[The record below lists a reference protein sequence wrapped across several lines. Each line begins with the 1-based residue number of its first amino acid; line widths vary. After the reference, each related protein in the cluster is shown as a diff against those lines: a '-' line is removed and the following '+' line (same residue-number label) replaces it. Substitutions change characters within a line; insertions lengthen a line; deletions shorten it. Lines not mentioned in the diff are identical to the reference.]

1 MKNFQFAQIIREK
14 PLLTSLIV
22 NMLLKISVFQ
32 WLSMVTGNCKLCK
45 LVRKAWNA
53 IYELYL
59 EYRVYFNNMS
69 NQTVYPLNICY
80 KAITTCASI
89 YNIATVSN
97 DYAILQSKVLITKI
111 QFISMTLLYFTLAD
125 LVVYF
130 KTLVTYTLC
139 CVDQTE
145 KPRKKLVVIGS

>member
-1 MKNFQFAQIIREK
+1 MN
-14 PLLTSLIV
+14 
-22 NMLLKISVFQ
+22 
-32 WLSMVTGNCKLCK
+32 
-45 LVRKAWNA
+45 
-53 IYELYL
+53 
-59 EYRVYFNNMS
+59 
-69 NQTVYPLNICY
+69 NQTVYPLNVCY

-111 QFISMTLLYFTLAD
+111 QFISTTLLYFTLVD

-139 CVDQTE
+139 CVDQKE
-145 KPRKKLVVIGS
+145 KPGKKLVVIGS